1 MVDALRT
8 QTRVQAGREP
18 TPSAV
23 CINSQSVKTT
33 EMSGA
38 ERGYDGGKRVKG
50 LKRHLLVDTLG
61 LLVAILITGASM
73 DNGVAAPKFL
83 NQLSPT
89 AFLRFVTIFGD
100 RKYHNHELH
109 AWLAAHRPKSIHRR
123 LAQHGPPLLHWR

>member
-1 MVDALRT
+1 M
-8 QTRVQAGREP
+8 
-18 TPSAV
+18 
-23 CINSQSVKTT
+23 T

-38 ERGYDGGKRVKG
+38 ERGYDGGKHVKG
-50 LKRHLLVDTLG
+50 RKRHLLVDTLG

-89 AFLRFVTIFGD
+89 AFLRLVTIFGN

-109 AWLAAHRPKSIHRR
+109 AWLAAHRPSWR
-123 LAQHGPPLLHWR
+123 LEVKMRPEGTQGLTPLEKRWVMERINAWNGRY